1 MLHVRTGGPDVRFP
15 DHEAAIKGTNF
26 RPAAL
31 VASHMDHTRVYVGW
45 DCHDPRALDVCLFSI
60 QRHAS
65 DLVEIVSLKPKTVT
79 ALCGP
84 DPDPGGEKQALA
96 RYLVP
101 SLNDF
106 DGWAVFVSSDVLFQA
121 DIYELWQHRDPQF
134 AVMGVPVMAADEA
147 AGALRTSLLMWNCGH
162 PANRCLTPG
171 AVAAQNPESLDRF
184 GWLHRS
190 MIGALPSAWCW
201 REGVSDPEQMPKAI
215 EFAPYKPWVGEV
227 DLCQYA
233 DRWHDE
239 AARIFGALTPT
250 AGRTARA

>member
-1 MLHVRTGGPDVRFP
+1 
-15 DHEAAIKGTNF
+15 
-26 RPAAL
+26 
-31 VASHMDHTRVYVGW
+31 MDHTRVYVGW
-45 DCHDPRALDVCLFSI
+45 DCYDPRALDVCLFSI

-84 DPDPGGEKQALA
+84 DPDPGGEKQAVA

-106 DGWAVFVSSDVLFQA
+106 DGWAAFVSSDVLFQA
-121 DIYELWQHRDPQF
+121 DIYELWRHRDPRF
-134 AVMGVPVMAADEA
+134 AVMGVPAAASDA
-147 AGALRTSLLMWNCGH
+147 PAGVLRTSLLLWNCGH
-162 PANRCLTPG
+162 PANRALTPK
-171 AVAAQNPESLDRF
+171 AVAGDDAESLAQF
-184 GWLHRS
+184 GWLQRN

-201 REGVSDPEQMPKAI
+201 REGLSDPDQLPKAI
-215 EFAPYKPWVGEV
+215 DFAPRKPWIGEV

-239 AARIFGALTPT
+239 ATRIFGALTP
-250 AGRTARA
+250 AVGRSARA